1 MFPVDYSSTVNFS
14 ETEKFNQYLREIRN
28 IVTTLE
34 FKREELNESI
44 DRLTR
49 SLSEL
54 AFLDSQNINK

>member
-1 MFPVDYSSTVNFS
+1 MFPVEYSSTVNFS
-14 ETEKFNQYLREIRN
+14 EMEKFNQSLREIRN
-28 IVTTLE
+28 IVTNLE